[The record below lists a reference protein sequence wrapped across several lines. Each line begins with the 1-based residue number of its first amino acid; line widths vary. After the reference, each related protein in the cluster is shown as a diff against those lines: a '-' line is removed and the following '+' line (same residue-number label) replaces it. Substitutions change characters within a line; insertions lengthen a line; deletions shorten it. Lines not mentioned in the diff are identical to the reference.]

1 MTSTYIIPGVPLQ
14 MDADTIQSNWPVF
27 YTGFVARG
35 ARLGQFEFTG
45 GVLASVLQDPKFL
58 NWFHVAPDTVVPD
71 NPGALV
77 ADADVHLHKDQLHRY
92 RTYCAN
98 LEAIQATF
106 DAHVHPS
113 LLLAIR
119 DPIVGLALT
128 NLAAQFLHVETV
140 YGNLPADY
148 LDAFHSALDRAQ
160 TQDTVATVL
169 DRLLTY
175 FGMRAAVHAT
185 LSEYD
190 KIKML
195 RKAFNW
201 GIYEGVLRR
210 YLREHGQI
218 PRLPPQAG
226 DQLYSELA
234 TALLREEAMN
244 RTTKLADQHSLKSA
258 HTSEPVFA
266 PTPVALAAT
275 PVPAAPQPHKTGT
288 TAHGFCWSHGTCGHT
303 SKPCKAPFPGHQVKA
318 TKSNPMGGATYTWFS
333 LTPAQRQ
340 LVAEKG
346 PSAYRA

>member
-58 NWFHVAPDTVVPD
+58 TWFHVAPDTVVPD

-113 LLLAIR
+113 LLLVIR

-128 NLAAQFLHVETV
+128 DLAAQFLHVETI

-160 TQDTVATVL
+160 TEDTVAIVL
-169 DRLLTY
+169 DRFLTY
-175 FGMRAAVHAT
+175 FGMRAAAHAH

-190 KIKML
+190 KLKML

-201 GIYEGVLRR
+201 GIYEGVIRR
-210 YLREHGQI
+210 YLRDHAQI

-234 TALLREEAMN
+234 TALLREEAMH
-244 RTTKLADQHSLKSA
+244 RTTKLADAHALKTA
-258 HTSEPVFA
+258 PTPKPVFA

-275 PVPAAPQPHKTGT
+275 PAPAAPHPPKTGSRVPN
-288 TAHGFCWSHGTCGHT
+288 FCWSHGTCGHA
-303 SKPCKAPFPGHQVKA
+303 SAPCKAPFPGHQAKA
-318 TKSNPMGGATYTWFS
+318 TKSNPMGGATYAWFS
-333 LTPAQRQ
+333 LTPVQRQ

>member
-1 MTSTYIIPGVPLQ
+1 MTTIILAGVPIQ
-14 MDADTIQSNWPVF
+14 MDTDSIQRNWPVF
-27 YTGFVARG
+27 SQAFIARA
-35 ARLGQFEFTG
+35 ARLGQYEFTG
-45 GVLASVLQDPKFL
+45 GVLASILQDVQF
-58 NWFHVAPDTVVPD
+58 NGGWFQVMPDTVVPD

-98 LEAIQATF
+98 LEAMQTTF
-106 DAHVHPS
+106 DAYVHPS

-119 DPIVGLALT
+119 DLNVGLALT
-128 NLAAQFLHVETV
+128 DLAEQFLHIKTV

-148 LDAFHSALDRAQ
+148 LDEFHSALDRAQ

-210 YLREHGQI
+210 YLRDHEQI

-244 RTTKLADQHSLKSA
+244 RTTKLADQHALKTTN
-258 HTSEPVFA
+258 TSEPA
-266 PTPVALAAT
+266 PALTPVALATT
-275 PVPAAPQPHKTGT
+275 PALAAPQPHKTGT
-288 TAHGFCWSHGTCGHT
+288 GAHDFCWSHGT
-303 SKPCKAPFPGHQVKA
+303 
-318 TKSNPMGGATYTWFS
+318 
-333 LTPAQRQ
+333 
-340 LVAEKG
+340 
-346 PSAYRA
+346 